1 MCVGGEGEVEERGG
15 VAYRMKGL
23 TSSLDVCHAF
33 GIKRPKSVWA
43 IILCIS

>member
-1 MCVGGEGEVEERGG
+1 MEGWREEEEEGKG
-15 VAYRMKGL
+15 AYRIKGL
-23 TSSLDVCHAF
+23 TSSFDVCHAF

>member
-1 MCVGGEGEVEERGG
+1 MGGESRAMGM
-15 VAYRMKGL
+15 VAYRLTGL

-43 IILCIS
+43 IILCTS